1 MVYGSHSTY
10 TFNVFCTLNI
20 NFSTSTVI
28 HWSTQTCCIPIRKIK
43 ATGLSFRQPT
53 EERKTAITGSLLRG
67 RRRTS
72 WSVLDERSYQ
82 TSEEEVRD
90 LQEQLSNQPLDEAI
104 DED

>member
-1 MVYGSHSTY
+1 MVYGSNSTY

-28 HWSTQTCCIPIRKIK
+28 HWSTQTCCIPVRKIK
-43 ATGLSFRQPT
+43 ATGLLIRQPT
-53 EERKTAITGSLLRG
+53 EKRTTAITGSLLRG

-72 WSVLDERSYQ
+72 RTKDRTKL
-82 TSEEEVRD
+82 SEEEVRD
-90 LQEQLSNQPLDEAI
+90 LKEQLSNQPFDEAI